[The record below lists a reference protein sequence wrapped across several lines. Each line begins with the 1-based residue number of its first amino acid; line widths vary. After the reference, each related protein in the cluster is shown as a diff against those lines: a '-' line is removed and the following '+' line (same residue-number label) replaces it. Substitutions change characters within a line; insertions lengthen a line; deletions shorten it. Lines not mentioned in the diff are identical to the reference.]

1 MKIHFK
7 EDYKPHA
14 VHTPIPLEIHW
25 EDAVKELID
34 RDVRLDIIEKVP
46 EGTPGH
52 LPQARRRAH
61 PQPPQRA
68 GAAGEQQEDHPLAAI
83 SSRKLQP
90 ELAAGSGNLTILAS
104 KSASCKLP
112 PITSC

>member
-1 MKIHFK
+1 MAPLM
-7 EDYKPHA
+7 DTML
-14 VHTPIPLEIHW
+14 HTPSWNRW
-25 EDAVKELID
+25 EGME
-34 RDVRLDIIEKVP
+34 VP
-46 EGTPGH
+46 EGAPGH
-52 LPQARRRAH
+52 LPQAQRRAH

-112 PITSC
+112 PITSY